1 MRKLRTWDR
10 LHFYLDVSLSTFGGR
25 RLTPVKE
32 VSKKKKKKDANGSK
46 LVVIDYFSYPGLVA
60 QMSQK
65 DIAKSTKFVLPQMT
79 ALSSR

>member
-1 MRKLRTWDR
+1 MQK
-10 LHFYLDVSLSTFGGR
+10 
-25 RLTPVKE
+25 
-32 VSKKKKKKDANGSK
+32 KKKKKKDANGSK

-79 ALSSR
+79 ALSSRELCWCTTDLVLSNK

>member
-1 MRKLRTWDR
+1 MQK
-10 LHFYLDVSLSTFGGR
+10 
-25 RLTPVKE
+25 
-32 VSKKKKKKDANGSK
+32 KKKKKKDANGSK

-65 DIAKSTKFVLPQMT
+65 DITKSTKFVLPQMT